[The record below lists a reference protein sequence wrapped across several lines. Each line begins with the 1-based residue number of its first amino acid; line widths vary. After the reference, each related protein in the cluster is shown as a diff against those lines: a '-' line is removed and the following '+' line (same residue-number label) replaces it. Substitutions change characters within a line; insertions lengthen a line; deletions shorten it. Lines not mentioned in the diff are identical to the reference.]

1 MKGSRVKIRE
11 RENKDGTTSIIL
23 DCHMGYYV
31 DIDGKKK
38 AQRKR
43 RFLDFKLIQNPRT
56 PSQRQ
61 QNKDYLEKARLIA
74 IQWEKSII
82 NEEYDLEDT
91 EKSKTLIYAYLVK
104 EINRI
109 KDNSSK
115 ASYNT
120 MLSHF
125 QKAFPKTIT
134 FKQINKRE
142 EAKKFYDYLTDKAIK
157 IDGENL
163 SKNSANKYFNRLRFI
178 LKEAKEEGYIQDLK
192 FNVKQLSGLK
202 PEIVYL
208 TLEEFRILENT
219 DEKNSSLKNAFL
231 FACLTALRIGDLNKL
246 TWGEIVEDKDDKG
259 NPTIEYNRIMD
270 KKPNGKQRRIRNY
283 FDIYA
288 KKYLGERQNDSDK
301 VFPSLPKDASSKF
314 NLKLR
319 EWILRAGISKHI
331 TFHCAK
337 DSFAMYHIIHKEVG
351 VFQLSGLLNHTDIRS
366 SMHYYDLCA
375 PELKKKLVG

>member
-38 AQRKR
+38 AQRER

-74 IQWEKSII
+74 SQWEKSII

-91 EKSKTLIYAYLVK
+91 EKSKTLVYAYLVK
-104 EINRI
+104 EIKRI

-208 TLEEFRILENT
+208 TLDEFRILENT

-375 PELKKKLVG
+375 PELKKKLIG

>member
-74 IQWEKSII
+74 SQWEKSII

-91 EKSKTLIYAYLVK
+91 EKSKTLVYAYLVK
-104 EINRI
+104 EIKRI

-157 IDGENL
+157 IDGDNL
-163 SKNSANKYFNRLRFI
+163 STASANKYFNRLRFI
-178 LKEAKEEGYIQDLK
+178 LKEAKEEGYINDLK
-192 FNVKQLSGLK
+192 FNVKQLSRLK

-219 DEKNSSLKNAFL
+219 EEKNSSLKNAFL

-319 EWILRAGISKHI
+319 EWVLRAGIPKHI

-337 DSFAMYHIIHKEVG
+337 DSFAMYHIIYKKVS

-375 PELKKKLVG
+375 PELKKKLIG

>member
-38 AQRKR
+38 AQRER

-74 IQWEKSII
+74 SQWEKSII

-91 EKSKTLIYAYLVK
+91 EKSKTLVYAYLVK
-104 EINRI
+104 EIKRI

-157 IDGENL
+157 IDGDNL
-163 SKNSANKYFNRLRFI
+163 STASANKYFNRLRFI
-178 LKEAKEEGYIQDLK
+178 LKEAKEEGYINDLK
-192 FNVKQLSGLK
+192 FNVKQLSRLK

-219 DEKNSSLKNAFL
+219 EEKNSTLKNAFL

-246 TWGEIVEDKDDKG
+246 TWGEIVDDKDDKG

-301 VFPSLPKDASSKF
+301 VFPSLPQDASSKF

-319 EWILRAGISKHI
+319 EWVLRAGIPKHI

-375 PELKKKLVG
+375 PELKKKLIG

>member
-74 IQWEKSII
+74 SQWEKRII

-91 EKSKTLIYAYLVK
+91 EKSKTLVYAYLVK
-104 EINRI
+104 EIKRI

-208 TLEEFRILENT
+208 TLDEFRILENT
-219 DEKNSSLKNAFL
+219 DEKNSTLKNAFL

>member
-38 AQRKR
+38 AQRER

-74 IQWEKSII
+74 SQWEKSII

-91 EKSKTLIYAYLVK
+91 EKSKTLVYAYLVK

-109 KDNSSK
+109 KDKSSR

-219 DEKNSSLKNAFL
+219 EEKNSTLKNAFL

-246 TWGEIVEDKDDKG
+246 TWGEIVDDKDDKG

-301 VFPSLPKDASSKF
+301 VFPSLPQDASSKF

-319 EWILRAGISKHI
+319 EWVLRAGIPKHI

-337 DSFAMYHIIHKEVG
+337 DSFAMYHIIYKKVS

-375 PELKKKLVG
+375 PELKKKLIG

>member
-1 MKGSRVKIRE
+1 MSRIKKEYII
-11 RENKDGTTSIIL
+11 NSNGTTSIRL
-23 DCHMGYYV
+23 RYNGGRYT
-31 DIDGKKK
+31 DIDGKVKQHRPSK
-38 AQRKR
+38 V
-43 RFLDFKLIQNPRT
+43 LDFHLITNPRT
-56 PSQRQ
+56 PIERQ
-61 QNKDYLEKARLIA
+61 QNKDIKEKVQLIA
-74 IQWEKSII
+74 NQWENRII
-82 NEEYDLEDT
+82 NEEYNLEDT
-91 EKSKTLIYAYLVK
+91 EKSKTIVYAYLVK
-104 EINRI
+104 EIKRI
-109 KDNSSK
+109 KDKSSR
-115 ASYNT
+115 ASYTT

-125 QKAFPKTIT
+125 QKFFPQAIT
-134 FKQINKRE
+134 LKKINKRE
-142 EAKKFYDYLTDKAIK
+142 EAKGFYDYLTDKAIK
-157 IDGENL
+157 VDGKNL
-163 SKNSANKYFNRLRFI
+163 SIASANKYFKRLRFL

-192 FNVKQLSGLK
+192 FNVKLLPETK

-208 TLEEFRILENT
+208 TIEEFRKLENT
-219 DEKNSSLKNAFL
+219 EEKNSTLKNAFL

-246 TWGEIVEDKDDKG
+246 TWGEIVDDKDDKG

-301 VFPSLPKDASSKF
+301 VFPSLPQDASSKF

-319 EWILRAGISKHI
+319 EWVLRAGIPKHI

-351 VFQLSGLLNHTDIRS
+351 VFKLSVLLNHTDIRS

-375 PELKKKLVG
+375 PELKKKLIG

>member
-91 EKSKTLIYAYLVK
+91 EKSKTLVYAYLVK
-104 EINRI
+104 EIKRI

-219 DEKNSSLKNAFL
+219 EEKNSSLKNAFL

-301 VFPSLPKDASSKF
+301 VFSSLPQDASSKF
-314 NLKLR
+314 NIKLR

>member
-38 AQRKR
+38 AQRER

-74 IQWEKSII
+74 SQWEKSII

-91 EKSKTLIYAYLVK
+91 EKSKTLVYAYLVK

-109 KDNSSK
+109 KDKSSR

-178 LKEAKEEGYIQDLK
+178 LKEAKEEGYINDLK
-192 FNVKQLSGLK
+192 FNVKQLSRLK

-219 DEKNSSLKNAFL
+219 EEKNSTLKNAFL

-246 TWGEIVEDKDDKG
+246 TWGEIVDDKDDKG

-301 VFPSLPKDASSKF
+301 VFPSLPQDASSKF

-375 PELKKKLVG
+375 PELKKKLIG

>member
-38 AQRKR
+38 AQRER

-74 IQWEKSII
+74 SQWEKSII

-91 EKSKTLIYAYLVK
+91 EKSKTLVYAYLVK

-219 DEKNSSLKNAFL
+219 EEKNSSLKNAFL

-301 VFPSLPKDASSKF
+301 VFSSLPQDASSKF
-314 NLKLR
+314 NIKLR

>member
-38 AQRKR
+38 AQRER

-74 IQWEKSII
+74 SQWEKSII

-91 EKSKTLIYAYLVK
+91 EKSKTLVYAYLVK
-104 EINRI
+104 EIKRI

-208 TLEEFRILENT
+208 TLDEFRILENT

-288 KKYLGERQNDSDK
+288 KKYLGERQNDNDR

-319 EWILRAGISKHI
+319 EWVLRAGIPKHI

-351 VFQLSGLLNHTDIRS
+351 VFKLSVLLNHTDIRS

-375 PELKKKLVG
+375 PELKNKLIG

>member
-74 IQWEKSII
+74 SQWEKSII

-91 EKSKTLIYAYLVK
+91 EKSKTLVYAYLVK

-178 LKEAKEEGYIQDLK
+178 LKEAKEEGYINDLK
-192 FNVKQLSGLK
+192 FNVKQLSRLK

-270 KKPNGKQRRIRNY
+270 KKSNGKQRRIRNY

-375 PELKKKLVG
+375 PELKKKLIG

>member
-43 RFLDFKLIQNPRT
+43 RFLDFKLIQNPRN

-74 IQWEKSII
+74 SQWEKSII

-91 EKSKTLIYAYLVK
+91 EKSKTLVYAYLVK

-208 TLEEFRILENT
+208 TLDEFRILENT

>member
-74 IQWEKSII
+74 SQWEKSII

-91 EKSKTLIYAYLVK
+91 EKSKTLVYAYLVK
-104 EINRI
+104 EIKRI

-208 TLEEFRILENT
+208 TLDEFRILENT

-270 KKPNGKQRRIRNY
+270 KKSNGKQRRIRNY

>member
-38 AQRKR
+38 AQRER

-74 IQWEKSII
+74 SQWEKSII

-91 EKSKTLIYAYLVK
+91 EKSKTLVYAYLVK

-157 IDGENL
+157 IDGDNL
-163 SKNSANKYFNRLRFI
+163 STASANKYFNRLRFI
-178 LKEAKEEGYIQDLK
+178 LKEAKEEGYINDLK
-192 FNVKQLSGLK
+192 FNVKQLSRLK

-246 TWGEIVEDKDDKG
+246 TWGEIVDDKDDKG

-301 VFPSLPKDASSKF
+301 VFPSLPQDASSKF

-319 EWILRAGISKHI
+319 EWVLRAGIPKHI

>member
-1 MKGSRVKIRE
+1 MSRIKKEYII
-11 RENKDGTTSIIL
+11 NSNGTTSIRL
-23 DCHMGYYV
+23 RYNGERYT
-31 DIDGKKK
+31 DIDGKVKQHRPSK
-38 AQRKR
+38 V
-43 RFLDFKLIQNPRT
+43 LDFHLITNPRT
-56 PSQRQ
+56 PIERQ
-61 QNKDYLEKARLIA
+61 QNKDIKEKVQLIA
-74 IQWEKSII
+74 NQWENRII
-82 NEEYDLEDT
+82 NEEYNLEDT
-91 EKSKTLIYAYLVK
+91 EKSKTIVYAYLVK
-104 EINRI
+104 EIKRI
-109 KDNSSK
+109 KDKSSR
-115 ASYNT
+115 ASYTT

-125 QKAFPKTIT
+125 QKFFPKAVTL
-134 FKQINKRE
+134 KKINKRE
-142 EAKKFYDYLTDKAIK
+142 EAKGFYDYLTDKAIK
-157 IDGENL
+157 VDGKNL
-163 SKNSANKYFNRLRFI
+163 SIASANKYFKRLRFL

-192 FNVKQLSGLK
+192 FNVKLLPETK

-208 TLEEFRILENT
+208 TIEEFRKLENT
-219 DEKNSSLKNAFL
+219 EEKNSTLKNAFL

-246 TWGEIVEDKDDKG
+246 TWGEIIEGKDDKG

-301 VFPSLPKDASSKF
+301 VFPSLPQDASSKF

-319 EWILRAGISKHI
+319 EWVLRAGIPKHI

-337 DSFAMYHIIHKEVG
+337 DSFAMYHIIYKKVS

-375 PELKKKLVG
+375 PELKKKLIG

>member
-1 MKGSRVKIRE
+1 LKGSRVKIRE

-38 AQRKR
+38 AQRER

-74 IQWEKSII
+74 SQWEKSII

-91 EKSKTLIYAYLVK
+91 EKSKTLVYAYLVK

-109 KDNSSK
+109 KDKSSR

-219 DEKNSSLKNAFL
+219 EEKNSTLKNAFL

-246 TWGEIVEDKDDKG
+246 TWGEIVDDKDDKG

-301 VFPSLPKDASSKF
+301 VFPSLPQDASSKF

-319 EWILRAGISKHI
+319 EWVLRAGIPKHI

-337 DSFAMYHIIHKEVG
+337 DSFAMYHIIYKKVS

-375 PELKKKLVG
+375 PELKKKLIG

>member
-1 MKGSRVKIRE
+1 LKGSRVKIRE

-38 AQRKR
+38 AQRER

-91 EKSKTLIYAYLVK
+91 EKSKTLVYAYLVK
-104 EINRI
+104 EIKRI

-208 TLEEFRILENT
+208 TLDEFRILENT

>member
-74 IQWEKSII
+74 SQWEKSII

-91 EKSKTLIYAYLVK
+91 EKSKTLVYAYLVK

-157 IDGENL
+157 VDGENL
-163 SKNSANKYFNRLRFI
+163 SVASANKYFNRLRFI

-208 TLEEFRILENT
+208 TLDEFRILENT

>member
-38 AQRKR
+38 AQRER

-74 IQWEKSII
+74 SQWEKSII

-91 EKSKTLIYAYLVK
+91 EKSKTLVYAYLVK
-104 EINRI
+104 EIKRI

-157 IDGENL
+157 IDGDNL
-163 SKNSANKYFNRLRFI
+163 STASANKYFNRLRFI
-178 LKEAKEEGYIQDLK
+178 LKEAKEEGYINDLK
-192 FNVKQLSGLK
+192 FNVKQLSRLK

-219 DEKNSSLKNAFL
+219 EEKNSSLKNAFL

-301 VFPSLPKDASSKF
+301 VFPSLPQDASSKF

-375 PELKKKLVG
+375 PELKKKLIG

>member
-1 MKGSRVKIRE
+1 LKGSRVKIRE

-91 EKSKTLIYAYLVK
+91 EKSKTLVYAYLVK
-104 EINRI
+104 EIKRI